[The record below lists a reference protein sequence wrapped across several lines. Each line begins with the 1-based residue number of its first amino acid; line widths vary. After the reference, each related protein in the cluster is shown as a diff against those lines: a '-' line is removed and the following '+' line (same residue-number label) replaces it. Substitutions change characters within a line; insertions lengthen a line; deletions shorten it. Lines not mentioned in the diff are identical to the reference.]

1 MAAGT
6 VAYREPV
13 TVTSLLR
20 AAGTLT
26 LGLALALPTTVVVAA
41 PSLATDEDPLA
52 PFATQTLT
60 WQRCAAGQC
69 AWLTVP
75 LDYADPTGATI
86 RIRVS
91 RAPASGPLQERL
103 GSLVVNP
110 GGPGA
115 SGVEFAPYLA
125 RTLSPDVTGRYD
137 IVGFDPRGVG
147 ASEPITC
154 LTGPQTTRWQRTDV
168 TPDTPAEVRT
178 LMRRAGAL
186 AQSCL
191 DLSPTIARHVGSTE
205 TVRDMDLLREVLG
218 DERLNLL
225 GFSYGTYLGTRYA
238 ELFPDRVGRFVL
250 DGAVDPRL
258 DIMQLSRDQSRGFQ
272 EAIERFAR
280 DCSQRRDC
288 PWTGDPASVL
298 DGISR
303 LLADL
308 DARPLPA
315 RSGRTLVQSEGLTAA
330 FYAMYSPSL
339 WPLLRTGLAQ
349 ARRGNGTGLLALN
362 DLATDR
368 TGPNTYGSNMASAF
382 PAIVCWDGPPTPGPA
397 GLADAA
403 RRWSRTTRV
412 PAMAQALAWGNAPCS
427 VWFGHSPVAPAPA
440 RSTTTSPLV
449 IIGGRH
455 DPATPYRWAQ
465 ALARQLPTSTLI
477 TYTGDG
483 HTVYGN
489 GVVCIDRP
497 VDRYLVSGTPPEPG
511 IVCR

>member
-1 MAAGT
+1 MGA
-6 VAYREPV
+6 
-13 TVTSLLR
+13 
-20 AAGTLT
+20 LT
-26 LGLALALPTTVVVAA
+26 LSLAVALPGAVLVAA
-41 PSLATDEDPLA
+41 PAVAEDGDPLA
-52 PFATQTLT
+52 PFAAQTLS

-91 RAPASGPLQERL
+91 RASASGSPQDRL

-115 SGVEFAPYLA
+115 SGVDFASYLA

-147 ASEPITC
+147 ASEPVTC
-154 LTGPQTTRWQRTDV
+154 LTGPETTRWQRTDV
-168 TPDTPAEVRT
+168 TPDTADEVRT
-178 LMRRAGAL
+178 LMRRAQQL
-186 AQSCL
+186 AQGCL
-191 DLSPTIARHVGSTE
+191 DRSPTIARHLGSTD
-205 TVRDMDLLREVLG
+205 TVRDMDLLRRVLS

-272 EAIERFAR
+272 QAMTRFAT
-280 DCSQRRDC
+280 DCSTRRNC
-288 PWTGDPASVL
+288 PWSGGPDKVL

-308 DARPLPA
+308 DSTPLPA
-315 RSGRTLVQSEGLTAA
+315 RRGRTLVQSEGITAA
-330 FYAMYSPSL
+330 LYAMYSPTL

-349 ARRGNGTGLLALN
+349 ARRGNGGGLMALN
-362 DLATDR
+362 DFATDR
-368 TGPNTYGSNMASAF
+368 TGPDTYGSNMASAF
-382 PAIVCWDGPPTPGPA
+382 PAIVCWDGPATPGPA

-403 RRWSRTTRV
+403 RRWSRGTRV
-412 PAMAQALAWGNAPCS
+412 PLMAQALAWGNAPCS
-427 VWFGHSPVAPAPA
+427 QWFGHSPVAPAPA
-440 RSTTTSPLV
+440 RSTTTSPIV

-465 ALARQLPTSTLI
+465 ALARQLPTSTLL

-489 GVVCIDRP
+489 GEACIDEP
-497 VDRYLVSGTPPEPG
+497 VDRYLITGTPPDAG
-511 IVCR
+511 ISCS

>member
-1 MAAGT
+1 MTTGT

-13 TVTSLLR
+13 PLTSALR
-20 AAGTLT
+20 TAGTLT
-26 LGLALALPTTVVVAA
+26 LGLAVALPGMVMPATPAI
-41 PSLATDEDPLA
+41 ATDADPLA
-52 PFATQTLT
+52 PFAAQTLT

-75 LDYADPTGATI
+75 LDYGDPTGATI
-86 RIRVS
+86 QIRVS
-91 RAPASGPLQERL
+91 RASASGPAQDRL

-125 RTLSPDVTGRYD
+125 RTLSPEVTRRYD

-154 LTGPQTTRWQRTDV
+154 LTGPETTRWQRTDV

-178 LMRRAGAL
+178 LMKRAQQL
-186 AQSCL
+186 AQGCL
-191 DLSPTIARHVGSTE
+191 DRSPTIARHVGSTE
-205 TVRDMDLLREVLG
+205 TVRDMDLLRDVLG

-272 EAIERFAR
+272 HAMERFAS
-280 DCSQRRDC
+280 DCSERRNC
-288 PWTGDPASVL
+288 PWPGGPGNVL
-298 DGISR
+298 DSISR

-308 DARPLPA
+308 DMSPLPTT
-315 RSGRTLVQSEGLTAA
+315 RGRTLVQSEGITAA
-330 FYAMYSPSL
+330 FYAMYSPTL

-349 ARRGNGTGLLALN
+349 ARRGNGTGLL
-362 DLATDR
+362 DLADFATDR

-382 PAIVCWDGPPTPGPA
+382 PAIVCWDGPPTPGAA

-403 RRWSRTTRV
+403 RRWSRGTRV
-412 PAMAQALAWGNAPCS
+412 PLMAQALAWGNAPCS

-440 RSTTTSPLV
+440 RSSTTSPIV
-449 IIGGRH
+449 VIGGLH

-465 ALARQLPTSTLI
+465 ALNRQLPTSTLL

-489 GVVCIDRP
+489 GVACIDRP
-497 VDRYLVSGTPPEPG
+497 VDHYLISGTAPQEGLICP
-511 IVCR
+511 

>member
-1 MAAGT
+1 M
-6 VAYREPV
+6 AYREAVPV
-13 TVTSLLR
+13 TSALR
-20 AAGTLT
+20 AAGAVVLT
-26 LGLALALPTTVVVAA
+26 LAVAVPTTGVVATPA
-41 PSLATDEDPLA
+41 IAADEDPLA

-75 LDYADPTGATI
+75 LDYDDPTGATI

-91 RAPASGPLQERL
+91 RAAASGPPQDRL
-103 GSLVVNP
+103 GSLIVNP

-125 RTLSPDVTGRYD
+125 RTLAPDVTERYD

-154 LTGPQTTRWQRTDV
+154 LTGPETTRWQRTDV

-178 LMRRAGAL
+178 LMNRAGML
-186 AQSCL
+186 AQGCL
-191 DLSPTIARHVGSTE
+191 ELSPTIARHVGSTE
-205 TVRDMDLLREVLG
+205 TVRDMDLLRAVLG

-225 GFSYGTYLGTRYA
+225 GYSYGTYLGTRYA

-272 EAIERFAR
+272 QAMERFAS
-280 DCSQRRDC
+280 DCSKRRDC
-288 PWTGDPASVL
+288 PWPGDPDSVL

-303 LLADL
+303 LLTDL
-308 DARPLPA
+308 DMNPLPA
-315 RSGRTLVQSEGLTAA
+315 KRGRTLVQSEAITAA

-339 WPLLRTGLAQ
+339 WSLLRTGLAQ
-349 ARRGNGTGLLALN
+349 ARRGNGAGLMALN
-362 DLATDR
+362 DVATDR

-382 PAIVCWDGPPTPGPA
+382 PAIACWDGPPTPGAA
-397 GLADAA
+397 GLAEAA
-403 RRWSRTTRV
+403 RRWSRGARV
-412 PAMAQALAWGNAPCS
+412 PQMAQALAWGNAPCS
-427 VWFGHSPVAPAPA
+427 VWFGHTPVAPAPA
-440 RSTTTSPLV
+440 RSATTSPIV
-449 IIGGRH
+449 IIGGLH

-465 ALARQLPTSTLI
+465 ALSRQLTTSTLL

-489 GVVCIDRP
+489 GVACIDRP
-497 VDRYLVSGTPPEPG
+497 VDRYLISGTPPEAG
-511 IVCR
+511 ITCS